1 MFLGSISSEIRDLN
15 RMVDLEINPVTPLI
29 GAEIKNIDLRNTLNK
44 EEISKIRGAFL
55 KHSVLFF
62 RDQDLSIDQQK
73 AFGKYF
79 GDLHIHPA
87 RDRNGIEGHPE
98 ILYINA
104 GPDTS
109 RVNGDDWHSDV
120 SCDEKPPMG
129 SILRIFEVPS
139 SGGDTLFASMYAAY
153 DALSSSM
160 KNFLEPLTATHD
172 GGPNYIDRAKR
183 AGIYKPEKVFPSNS
197 HPVIRTHPETNK
209 KSIYVNKIFTQSIDG
224 IPRDESKAILEFLF
238 QHIAKPAFQCR
249 FKWEKDSIAFWDN
262 RCALHHAMW
271 DYYPE
276 VRRGYRVTI
285 AGDKPL

>member
-1 MFLGSISSEIRDLN
+1 MP
-15 RMVDLEINPVTPLI
+15 DLEIIPITPLI
-29 GAEIKNIDLRNTLNK
+29 GAEIKNIDLKDNLTEVSVKKLR
-44 EEISKIRGAFL
+44 SAFL
-55 KHSVLFF
+55 EHSVLFF
-62 RDQDLSIDQQK
+62 RDQNLSIDEQK
-73 AFGKYF
+73 VFGKYF

-120 SCDEKPPMG
+120 SCDQEPPMG
-129 SILRIFEVPS
+129 SILRIFEAPNN
-139 SGGDTLFASMYAAY
+139 GGDTLFSSMYAAY
-153 DALSSSM
+153 EALSEPM
-160 KNFLEPLTATHD
+160 KRFLDPLTAVHD

-183 AGIYKPEKVFPSNS
+183 AGIYKPDKVFPANS
-197 HPVIRTHPETNK
+197 HPIIRTHPETRK
-209 KSIYVNKIFTQSIDG
+209 KAIYVNKIFTQTIDSVSK
-224 IPRDESKAILEFLF
+224 DESKAILEFLF

-249 FKWEKDSIAFWDN
+249 FKWEKNSIAFWDN

-285 AGDKPL
+285 KGNKPF

>member
-1 MFLGSISSEIRDLN
+1 MSDLK
-15 RMVDLEINPVTPLI
+15 IIPITPLI
-29 GAEIKNIDLRNTLNK
+29 GAEIKNIDLKNNLTEVNVK
-44 EEISKIRGAFL
+44 QIRSAFL
-55 KHSVLFF
+55 NHSVLFF
-62 RDQDLSIDQQK
+62 RDQKLSIDEQK
-73 AFGKYF
+73 VFGKYF

-120 SCDEKPPMG
+120 SCDQEPPMG
-129 SILRIFEVPS
+129 SILRIFEAPNN
-139 SGGDTLFASMYAAY
+139 GGDTLFASMYAAY
-153 DALSSSM
+153 DALSEPM
-160 KNFLEPLTATHD
+160 KRFLGPLTAVHD

-183 AGIYKPEKVFPSNS
+183 AGIYKPDKVFPANS
-197 HPVIRTHPETNK
+197 HPIIRTHPETGK
-209 KSIYVNKIFTQSIDG
+209 KAIYVNKIFTQTIDSVSK
-224 IPRDESKAILEFLF
+224 DESKAILEFLY

-249 FKWEKDSIAFWDN
+249 FKWEENSIAFWDN

-285 AGDKPL
+285 KGDKPF

>member
-1 MFLGSISSEIRDLN
+1 MN
-15 RMVDLEINPVTPLI
+15 NLEIIPITPLI
-29 GAEIKNIDLRNTLNK
+29 GAEIRNIDLRNSLTKANVA
-44 EEISKIRGAFL
+44 EIRKAFL

-62 RDQDLSIDQQK
+62 RDQELSIGDQK
-73 AFGKYF
+73 TFGSYF
-79 GDLHIHPA
+79 GNLHIHPA

-104 GPDTS
+104 GPETS

-120 SCDEKPPMG
+120 SCDQEPPMA
-129 SILRIFEVPS
+129 SVLRIFEVPS

-153 DALSSSM
+153 DALSEHM
-160 KNFLEPLTATHD
+160 KKFLDPLMAIHD

-183 AGIYKPEKVFPSNS
+183 AGIYKPDKVFPANP
-197 HPVIRTHPETNK
+197 HPVIRTHPETGK
-209 KSIYVNKIFTQSIDG
+209 KSIYVNKIFTQNIEG
-224 IPRDESKAILEFLF
+224 IPKDESKSVLEFLF
-238 QHIAKPAFQCR
+238 QHIAKPTFQCR
-249 FKWEKDSIAFWDN
+249 FKWEENSIAFWDN

-285 AGDKPL
+285 KGDKPV

>member
-1 MFLGSISSEIRDLN
+1 MN
-15 RMVDLEINPVTPLI
+15 NLEIIPITPLI
-29 GAEIKNIDLRNTLNK
+29 GAEIRNIDLRNSLTKANVA
-44 EEISKIRGAFL
+44 EIRKAFL

-62 RDQDLSIDQQK
+62 RDQELSIGDQK
-73 AFGKYF
+73 TFGSYF
-79 GDLHIHPA
+79 GNLHIHPA

-104 GPDTS
+104 GPETS

-120 SCDEKPPMG
+120 SCDQEPPMA
-129 SILRIFEVPS
+129 SVLRIFEVPS

-153 DALSSSM
+153 DALSEHM
-160 KNFLEPLTATHD
+160 KKFLDPLMAIHD

-183 AGIYKPEKVFPSNS
+183 AGIYKPDKIFPANP
-197 HPVIRTHPETNK
+197 HPVIRTHPETGK
-209 KSIYVNKIFTQSIDG
+209 KSIYVNKIFTQNIEG
-224 IPRDESKAILEFLF
+224 IPKDESKSILEFLF
-238 QHIAKPAFQCR
+238 QHIAKPTFQCR
-249 FKWEKDSIAFWDN
+249 FKWEENSIAFWDN

-285 AGDKPL
+285 KGDKPV

>member
-1 MFLGSISSEIRDLN
+1 MP
-15 RMVDLEINPVTPLI
+15 DLEIIPITPLI
-29 GAEIKNIDLRNTLNK
+29 GAEIKNIDLKDNLTEVSVKKLR
-44 EEISKIRGAFL
+44 SAFL
-55 KHSVLFF
+55 EHSVLFF
-62 RDQDLSIDQQK
+62 RDQNLSIDEQK
-73 AFGKYF
+73 IFGKYF

-120 SCDEKPPMG
+120 SCDQEPPMG
-129 SILRIFEVPS
+129 SILRIFETPNN
-139 SGGDTLFASMYAAY
+139 GGDTLFSSMYAAY
-153 DALSSSM
+153 EALSEPM
-160 KNFLEPLTATHD
+160 KRFLDPLTAVHD

-183 AGIYKPEKVFPSNS
+183 AGVYKPDKVFPANS
-197 HPVIRTHPETNK
+197 HPIIRTHPETRK
-209 KSIYVNKIFTQSIDG
+209 KAIYVNKIFTQTIDSVSK
-224 IPRDESKAILEFLF
+224 DESKAILEFLF

-249 FKWEKDSIAFWDN
+249 FKWEKNSIAFWDN

-285 AGDKPL
+285 KGNKPF

>member
-1 MFLGSISSEIRDLN
+1 MN
-15 RMVDLEINPVTPLI
+15 NLEIIPITPLI
-29 GAEIKNIDLRNTLNK
+29 GAEIRNIDLRNSLTKANVA
-44 EEISKIRGAFL
+44 EIRKAFL

-62 RDQDLSIDQQK
+62 RDQELSIGDQK
-73 AFGKYF
+73 TFGSYF
-79 GDLHIHPA
+79 GNLHIHPA

-104 GPDTS
+104 GPETS

-120 SCDEKPPMG
+120 SCDQEPPMA
-129 SILRIFEVPS
+129 SVLRIFEVPS

-153 DALSSSM
+153 DALSEHM
-160 KNFLEPLTATHD
+160 KKFLDPLMAIHD

-183 AGIYKPEKVFPSNS
+183 AGIYKPNKIFPANP
-197 HPVIRTHPETNK
+197 HPVIRTHPETGK
-209 KSIYVNKIFTQSIDG
+209 KSIYVNKIFTQNIDG
-224 IPRDESKAILEFLF
+224 IPKDESKYILEFLF

-249 FKWEKDSIAFWDN
+249 FKWEENSIAFWDN

-285 AGDKPL
+285 KGDKPV